1 MQACIDLYRL
11 GVCRLKSI
19 HEQVELLAEA
29 LELPEDALLGAAKV
43 TVTAGRRLVVE
54 NHSGVLSYGE
64 EQIVLKLPRGKLS
77 ILGEGLSLTAMTRD
91 RLIISGRIRTLE
103 WE

>member
-1 MQACIDLYRL
+1 M
-11 GVCRLKSI
+11 
-19 HEQVELLAEA
+19 ELLAEA

-43 TVTAGRRLVVE
+43 TVTAGRRLMVE
-54 NHSGVLSYGE
+54 NHCGVLSYGE
-64 EQIVLKLPRGKLS
+64 GQIVLKLPRGKLS
-77 ILGEGLSLTAMTRD
+77 IIGDCLCLSAMTRD

>member
-1 MQACIDLYRL
+1 MRTRIDLYRL

-19 HEQVELLAEA
+19 QERAEELAEA
-29 LELPEDALLGAAKV
+29 LELPEDALLGSAKV
-43 TVTAGRRLVVE
+43 TVTAGRRLMVD
-54 NHSGVLSYGE
+54 NHGGILSYSDG
-64 EQIVLKLPRGKLS
+64 QITIKLTRGKLS
-77 ILGEGLSLTAMTRD
+77 ILGDGLHLSAMTHD